1 MRTFLKGEMNNDD
14 NHEIQDLLLQL
25 KQLQLEQTRLQQKQ
39 TKITTR
45 LERLSKGVD
54 KSEGV
59 DNANKKEDA
68 KRKFAVGERVRIINP
83 GPSQATTGYI
93 LKIGTSRITVQTRS
107 GDKIVRAAK
116 NLITED

>member
-1 MRTFLKGEMNNDD
+1 MKGEMNNDD

-45 LERLSKGVD
+45 LEHLSEGVD

-59 DNANKKEDA
+59 DNANKKEDT

-93 LKIGTSRITVQTRS
+93 VKIGPSRITVQTRS

-116 NLITED
+116 NLITEN